1 LGFMFENGQGVAQDK
16 AEAVRLYHLAAAQ
29 GVAAAQF
36 RLGLMF
42 EFGWGVAK
50 DRAEAIRW
58 CRLAAEQGD
67 EDAQEELVWLGVSR
81 KRARRGAR

>member
-1 LGFMFENGQGVAQDK
+1 
-16 AEAVRLYHLAAAQ
+16 
-29 GVAAAQF
+29 
-36 RLGLMF
+36 LGLMF

-58 CRLAAEQGD
+58 CRLAAEQGHA
-67 EDAQEELVWLGVSR
+67 DAQEELVWLGVSR